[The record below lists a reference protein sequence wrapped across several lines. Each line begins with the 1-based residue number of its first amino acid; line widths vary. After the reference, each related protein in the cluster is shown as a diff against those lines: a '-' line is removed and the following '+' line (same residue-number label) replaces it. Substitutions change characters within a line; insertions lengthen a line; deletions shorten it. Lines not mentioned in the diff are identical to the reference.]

1 MGKEYAK
8 MSEKN
13 TNDKKTGEMK
23 KKRYNPE
30 QKCEDL
36 IRKLREQCGNHN
48 ISYYALA
55 KEADVSTSTLHA
67 LMAGK
72 TKPYM
77 YTVYKLCNALDI
89 SIRDILDDEDMPE
102 NTTELSAKEREI
114 ISSYRKY
121 SRSKKEMLGTYMKM
135 LEQFEEN
142 RITND

>member
-1 MGKEYAK
+1 MRKEYAK
-8 MSEKN
+8 MLEKN

-30 QKCEDL
+30 QKCENL
-36 IRKLREQCGNHN
+36 IRKLREQCENRN

-67 LMAGK
+67 LIAGK

-89 SIRDILDDEDMPE
+89 SIMDILDDEDMPE

-114 ISSYRKY
+114 ISSYRKF
-121 SRSKKEMLGTYMKM
+121 SRSKKRMLETYMRM
-135 LEQFEEN
+135 LEQFKEIN
-142 RITND
+142 

>member
-1 MGKEYAK
+1 MRKEYAK

-13 TNDKKTGEMK
+13 TNDKKTGAMK

-36 IRKLREQCGNHN
+36 IRKLREQCGSHN

-114 ISSYRKY
+114 ISTYRKY
-121 SRSKKEMLGTYMKM
+121 SRSKKRMLEMYMRM

>member
-1 MGKEYAK
+1 

-13 TNDKKTGEMK
+13 TNDKKTGAMK

-30 QKCEDL
+30 QKCENL
-36 IRKLREQCGNHN
+36 IRKLREQCENRN

-67 LMAGK
+67 LIAGK

-89 SIRDILDDEDMPE
+89 SIMYILDDEDMPE

-114 ISSYRKY
+114 IYSYRKF
-121 SRSKKEMLGTYMKM
+121 SRSKKRMLETYMRM
-135 LEQFEEN
+135 LEQFKE
-142 RITND
+142 I

>member
-1 MGKEYAK
+1 MRKEYAK

-13 TNDKKTGEMK
+13 TNDKKNGAMK

-36 IRKLREQCGNHN
+36 IRKLREQCGSHN

-89 SIRDILDDEDMPE
+89 SIMDLLDDENMPE

-114 ISSYRKY
+114 ISTYRKY

-135 LEQFEEN
+135 LEQFEK
-142 RITND
+142 I

>member
-1 MGKEYAK
+1 

-13 TNDKKTGEMK
+13 TDDKKTDAMK

-36 IRKLREQCGNHN
+36 IRKLREQCENHN

-67 LMAGK
+67 LIAGK

-89 SIRDILDDEDMPE
+89 SILDLLDDEKKVQFME
-102 NTTELSAKEREI
+102 QHAHI
-114 ISSYRKY
+114 ISLYRKF
-121 SRSKKEMLGTYMKM
+121 SRSKKQMLETYMRM
-135 LEQFEEN
+135 LEQFREN
-142 RITND
+142 RSTKSE

>member
-1 MGKEYAK
+1 

-13 TNDKKTGEMK
+13 TNDKKTDAMK

-30 QKCEDL
+30 QKCENL
-36 IRKLREQCGNHN
+36 IWKLREQCENRN

-55 KEADVSTSTLHA
+55 KEADVSTSTLYA
-67 LMAGK
+67 LIAGK

-89 SIRDILDDEDMPE
+89 SILDLLDDEDMPK

-114 ISSYRKY
+114 ISSYRKF
-121 SRSKKEMLGTYMKM
+121 SRSKKRMFETYMRM
-135 LEQFEEN
+135 LEQFAE
-142 RITND
+142 IQ

>member
-1 MGKEYAK
+1 

-13 TNDKKTGEMK
+13 TNDKKTGTMR

-36 IRKLREQCGNHN
+36 IRNIREQCENHD

-89 SIRDILDDEDMPE
+89 SIMALLDDEDMSE
-102 NTTELSAKEREI
+102 NTTELNTKERDI
-114 ISSYRKY
+114 ISSYRKF
-121 SRSKKEMLGTYMKM
+121 SRSKKQMLETYMKM
-135 LEQFEEN
+135 LEQFKEIN
-142 RITND
+142 

>member
-1 MGKEYAK
+1 ML
-8 MSEKN
+8 EKN

-30 QKCEDL
+30 QKCENL
-36 IRKLREQCGNHN
+36 IRKLREQCENRN

-67 LMAGK
+67 LIAGK

-89 SIRDILDDEDMPE
+89 SIMDILDDEDMPE

-114 ISSYRKY
+114 ISSYRKF
-121 SRSKKEMLGTYMKM
+121 SRSKKRMLETYMRM
-135 LEQFEEN
+135 LEQFKEIN
-142 RITND
+142 

>member
-1 MGKEYAK
+1 MRKEYAK

-13 TNDKKTGEMK
+13 TNDKKNGEMK

-36 IRKLREQCGNHN
+36 IRKLREQCGSHN

-89 SIRDILDDEDMPE
+89 SIMDLLDDENMPE
-102 NTTELSAKEREI
+102 NTTELNTKEREI
-114 ISSYRKY
+114 ISSYRKL
-121 SRSKKEMLGTYMKM
+121 SGSKKRMLETYMKM
-135 LEQFEEN
+135 LEQFKE
-142 RITND
+142 I

>member
-1 MGKEYAK
+1 

-13 TNDKKTGEMK
+13 TNDKKTGAMK

-30 QKCEDL
+30 QKCENL
-36 IRKLREQCGNHN
+36 IRKLREQCGNRN
-48 ISYYALA
+48 ISYYA
-55 KEADVSTSTLHA
+55 KEADVSTSTLHT

-114 ISSYRKY
+114 ISSYRKF
-121 SRSKKEMLGTYMKM
+121 SRSKKRMLETYMRM

>member
-1 MGKEYAK
+1 

-13 TNDKKTGEMK
+13 TNDKKTGAMK
-23 KKRYNPE
+23 KKRYNPK

-67 LMAGK
+67 LIAGK

-89 SIRDILDDEDMPE
+89 SIMDILDDEDMPE
-102 NTTELSAKEREI
+102 NTTELSAKESEI
-114 ISSYRKY
+114 ISSYRKL
-121 SRSKKEMLGTYMKM
+121 SGSKKRMLETYMKM
-135 LEQFEEN
+135 LEQFKE
-142 RITND
+142 I

>member
-114 ISSYRKY
+114 ISTYRKY
-121 SRSKKEMLGTYMKM
+121 SRSKKRMLETYMRM
-135 LEQFEEN
+135 LEQYEEN
-142 RITND
+142 RITNE

>member
-1 MGKEYAK
+1 MRKEYAK

-13 TNDKKTGEMK
+13 TNDKKTGAMK

-55 KEADVSTSTLHA
+55 KEAEVSTSTLHA

-77 YTVYKLCNALDI
+77 YTVYKICNALDI
-89 SIRDILDDEDMPE
+89 SIMDILDDEDMPE

-114 ISSYRKY
+114 ISTYRKY

-135 LEQFEEN
+135 LEQFKEN

>member
-1 MGKEYAK
+1 

-13 TNDKKTGEMK
+13 TNDKKNGEMK

-36 IRKLREQCGNHN
+36 IRKLREQCGSHN

-89 SIRDILDDEDMPE
+89 SIMDLLDDEDMPE
-102 NTTELSAKEREI
+102 NTTELNTKEREI
-114 ISSYRKY
+114 ISTYRKY

>member
-1 MGKEYAK
+1 MRKEYAK

-13 TNDKKTGEMK
+13 TNDKKNGAMK

-36 IRKLREQCGNHN
+36 IRNIREQCEKHN

-89 SIRDILDDEDMPE
+89 SIMDLLDDEDMPE
-102 NTTELSAKEREI
+102 NTTELNAKEREI
-114 ISSYRKY
+114 ISSYRKF
-121 SRSKKEMLGTYMKM
+121 SRSKKRMLEMYMRM
-135 LEQFEEN
+135 LEQFRE
-142 RITND
+142 I

>member
-1 MGKEYAK
+1 MRKEYAK

-36 IRKLREQCGNHN
+36 IRKLREQCGSHN

-77 YTVYKLCNALDI
+77 YTVYKLCNHWIFL
-89 SIRDILDDEDMPE
+89 
-102 NTTELSAKEREI
+102 
-114 ISSYRKY
+114 
-121 SRSKKEMLGTYMKM
+121 
-135 LEQFEEN
+135 
-142 RITND
+142 

>member
-1 MGKEYAK
+1 MRKEYAK

-13 TNDKKTGEMK
+13 TNDKKTGTMR

-30 QKCEDL
+30 QKCENL
-36 IRKLREQCGNHN
+36 IRKLREQCGSHN

-89 SIRDILDDEDMPE
+89 SIMDLLDDEDMPE
-102 NTTELSAKEREI
+102 NTTELNTKERDI
-114 ISSYRKY
+114 ISSYRKF
-121 SRSKKEMLGTYMKM
+121 SRSKKRMLETYMRM
-135 LEQFEEN
+135 LEQFKEIN
-142 RITND
+142 

>member
-1 MGKEYAK
+1 MRKEYAK

-13 TNDKKTGEMK
+13 TNDKKNGAMK

-36 IRKLREQCGNHN
+36 IRNIREQCEKHN

-55 KEADVSTSTLHA
+55 KEADVSTSTLHT

-89 SIRDILDDEDMPE
+89 SIMDLLDDEDMPE
-102 NTTELSAKEREI
+102 NTTELSAKESEI
-114 ISSYRKY
+114 ISSYRKL
-121 SRSKKEMLGTYMKM
+121 SGSKKRMLETYMKM
-135 LEQFEEN
+135 LEQFKE
-142 RITND
+142 I

>member
-1 MGKEYAK
+1 MRKEYAK
-8 MSEKN
+8 MLEKN

-36 IRKLREQCGNHN
+36 IRKLREQCGSHN

-77 YTVYKLCNALDI
+77 YTVYKICNALDI
-89 SIRDILDDEDMPE
+89 SIMALLDDEDMPE

-114 ISSYRKY
+114 ISSYRKF
-121 SRSKKEMLGTYMKM
+121 SRSKKRMLEMYMRM
-135 LEQFEEN
+135 LEQFKEN

>member
-1 MGKEYAK
+1 

-13 TNDKKTGEMK
+13 TNDKKTGAMK

-67 LMAGK
+67 LIAGK

-89 SIRDILDDEDMPE
+89 SIMDILDDEDMPE
-102 NTTELSAKEREI
+102 NITELSAKEREI
-114 ISSYRKY
+114 ISTYRKF
-121 SRSKKEMLGTYMKM
+121 SRSKKRMLEMYMRM
-135 LEQFEEN
+135 LEQFKEN

>member
-1 MGKEYAK
+1 

-36 IRKLREQCGNHN
+36 IRKLREQCGNRN

-55 KEADVSTSTLHA
+55 KKADVSTSTLHA

-114 ISSYRKY
+114 ISTYRKY
-121 SRSKKEMLGTYMKM
+121 SRSKKRMLETYMRM

>member
-1 MGKEYAK
+1 MRKEYAK

-13 TNDKKTGEMK
+13 TNDKKTGAMK

-77 YTVYKLCNALDI
+77 YTVYKICNALDI
-89 SIRDILDDEDMPE
+89 SIMDLLDDEDMSE

-114 ISSYRKY
+114 ISTYRKY
-121 SRSKKEMLGTYMKM
+121 SRSKKRMLEMYMRM

-142 RITND
+142 KITND

>member
-1 MGKEYAK
+1 MRKEYAK

-36 IRKLREQCGNHN
+36 IRNIRKQCENHD

-89 SIRDILDDEDMPE
+89 SIMDLLDDEDMPE

-114 ISSYRKY
+114 ISSYRKF
-121 SRSKKEMLGTYMKM
+121 SRSKKRMLETYMRM
-135 LEQFEEN
+135 LEQFKEIN
-142 RITND
+142 